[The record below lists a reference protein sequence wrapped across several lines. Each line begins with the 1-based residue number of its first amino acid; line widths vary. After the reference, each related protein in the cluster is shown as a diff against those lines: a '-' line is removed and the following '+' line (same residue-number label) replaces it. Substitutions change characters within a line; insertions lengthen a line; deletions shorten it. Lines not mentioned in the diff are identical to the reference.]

1 MIWAKQRVAHTA
13 CMIYMK
19 TIGALQFEHPSSVG
33 ELMMVGRDVDG
44 RHQDVYISVPSRELL
59 ARFDGFEAVS
69 ETELPKEIDFIH
81 VAEHTSGEFEKRFTL
96 RDRRN
101 RLRSCSRGEAISAR
115 QARYILG
122 RGVSFH
128 GRDAHRV
135 TLSRPAPL
143 RAQPC
148 CGIEDGTW

>member
-1 MIWAKQRVAHTA
+1 MIWAKQRVSHTA

-101 RLRSCSRGEAISAR
+101 RLEAVREARRLARGK
-115 QARYILG
+115 
-122 RGVSFH
+122 
-128 GRDAHRV
+128 
-135 TLSRPAPL
+135 
-143 RAQPC
+143 RA
-148 CGIEDGTW
+148 TS